1 MAGAKSDA
9 LIEDFQNAIDDAMNG
24 MPFKGWLD
32 KNDVYHPG
40 FLDKFDEIVKKHGW
54 DYNGGR
60 NWRAR
65 VIYETNL
72 KSAYSAG
79 RYKQMNE
86 PAVLKAFPFW
96 EYVHGMERVPVEPRT
111 EHVGWNGLILRA
123 DDIWWQTY
131 YPPNGW
137 KCGCG
142 VRPVSKSKMRRLG
155 KTEPDTA
162 PTIEYEKRKD
172 PATGDMM
179 NYPKGVDLGWG
190 YRPGRTWADGLI
202 PTELQRPLTRQME
215 MPGLDNLTPLKDL
228 AVPFKSAMLQPGQS
242 DETYMAA
249 FLKPFGAEIGKPKL
263 FRDKAGQALVISDD
277 LFRDRAGKSKISKR
291 SRALHFEQLAETI
304 MDPDEIWLNW
314 VWHDKLN
321 KWMLDRRYIRH
332 NPKSGA
338 AVIFEWMGSLWSGT
352 TGFPAKTNQIERRRT
367 GALLYRREK

>member
-1 MAGAKSDA
+1 
-9 LIEDFQNAIDDAMNG
+9 
-24 MPFKGWLD
+24 
-32 KNDVYHPG
+32 
-40 FLDKFDEIVKKHGW
+40 
-54 DYNGGR
+54 
-60 NWRAR
+60 
-65 VIYETNL
+65 
-72 KSAYSAG
+72 
-79 RYKQMNE
+79 
-86 PAVLKAFPFW
+86 
-96 EYVHGMERVPVEPRT
+96 
-111 EHVGWNGLILRA
+111 
-123 DDIWWQTY
+123 
-131 YPPNGW
+131 
-137 KCGCG
+137 
-142 VRPVSKSKMRRLG
+142 MRRLG
-155 KTEPDTA
+155 KTEPNTA

-202 PTELQRPLTRQME
+202 PTELQRPLTRQIE

-249 FLKPFGAEIGKPKL
+249 FLKPFGAEIEKPKL

-321 KWMLDRRYIRH
+321 KWMLDRRYVRH
-332 NPKSGA
+332 NPQSGA

-352 TGFPAKTNQIERRRT
+352 TGFPAKTNQLERRRT